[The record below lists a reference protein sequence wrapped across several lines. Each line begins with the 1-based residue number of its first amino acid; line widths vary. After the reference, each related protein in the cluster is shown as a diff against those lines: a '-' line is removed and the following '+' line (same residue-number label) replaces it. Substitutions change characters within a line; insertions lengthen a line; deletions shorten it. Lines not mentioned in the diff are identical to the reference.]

1 MTLTG
6 ACALVVRGGDGG
18 RDSTGSDG
26 GVALLAIPR
35 SPLPRARRDPD
46 ESACNRYCWRRQQ
59 QPQPLPRL
67 PGTATGSPDIA
78 DVVVDGDAVAAAGI
92 AASCCFSADSKQ
104 SLVDPWA
111 MPAATCSHR
120 SWCSFPPVTLTGRQ

>member
-35 SPLPRARRDPD
+35 SPLPRGHGLD
-46 ESACNRYCWRRQQ
+46 ESARI
-59 QPQPLPRL
+59 L
-67 PGTATGSPDIA
+67 
-78 DVVVDGDAVAAAGI
+78 
-92 AASCCFSADSKQ
+92 CC
-104 SLVDPWA
+104 SL
-111 MPAATCSHR
+111 
-120 SWCSFPPVTLTGRQ
+120 